1 MNSLANLLY
10 KEMKQVKKKAVIS
23 IITCT
28 AILGAIWSVYASVP
42 ELQVFSKKQIFYA
55 DSDFMI
61 EVPSLKG
68 LRLEKMD
75 AEKGKE
81 IVNSLLEKNQNGTRI
96 EIEVEGETVA
106 FAKGESDIYNIPLAN
121 SPYLYRDNKKQNYF
135 TVGDRLFRINHLG
148 EELIKLSGEEFNG
161 MTREELAQRGYL
173 HWVANP
179 MTSHGKDAIYYTS
192 NRRGLAL
199 ENDDSFVDLW
209 KVDFNRGVEELVAE
223 DSSEYLGENEKGTI
237 VAYSKRNGLF
247 DIGIAET
254 SERII
259 FDVYPIGSD
268 KKYVYYEDYDKGS
281 VLKHNL
287 LDGEIE
293 EIIDLNK
300 YVTGRVALSPER
312 NVSFILT
319 GSRAIRAQQIFIT
332 HEDKIRTIELPEGF
346 EVQNMH
352 WVDEYTLLITGYLNE
367 SGNDITYKLE
377 IGRSE

>member
-1 MNSLANLLY
+1 
-10 KEMKQVKKKAVIS
+10 MKQVKKKTTIT

-28 AILGAIWSVYASVP
+28 IILGAIWSVYASVP

-68 LRLEKMD
+68 LRLEEMD

-96 EIEVEGETVA
+96 EIEVEGETVV
-106 FAKGESDIYNIPLAN
+106 FAKGESDIYNIPLSN
-121 SPYLYRDNKKQNYF
+121 SPYLYRDSKKQNFF
-135 TVGDRLFRINHLG
+135 TVGGHLYKINHLG
-148 EELIKLSGEEFNG
+148 EELTKLTGEEYNG
-161 MTREELAQRGYL
+161 MTKEELAQRGNL

-179 MTSHGKDAIYYTS
+179 MVSHNNDDIYFTS
-192 NRRGLAL
+192 NRRGIAL

-209 KVDFNRGVEELVAE
+209 KLDIQRGEEELVAE

-254 SERII
+254 KEKIV
-259 FDVYPIGSD
+259 FDVSPLGSD
-268 KKYVYYEDYDKGS
+268 KKYIYYKDFDKES
-281 VLKHNL
+281 VLRHNL
-287 LDGEIE
+287 LDGQVE
-293 EIIDLNK
+293 EIIDLNM

-312 NVSFILT
+312 NLSFILT
-319 GSRAIRAQQIFIT
+319 GSRAIRAQQLFIT
-332 HEDKIRTIELPEGF
+332 HEDNTRIVELPEGL

-352 WVDEYTLLITGYLNE
+352 WVDEYTLLITGYMNE
-367 SGNDITYKLE
+367 YGNDITYKLD
-377 IGRSE
+377 IGRNE